1 MDKPRVGYARKKRI
15 RQIILGVGLLLG
27 LAAITWALSRLEPAA
42 PSVDGSTVFPD
53 TVKRGEMLR
62 QVRGIGILAA
72 ETIVF
77 IPANDEGRVERRL
90 VQPGQ
95 AVTRDTILLELSSP
109 RVEQE
114 LLDAQAQLKGA
125 EADLANLH
133 AQLEDQRLNQAS
145 NTAMIDGQFRQA
157 EAQYAADLE
166 KEKYGL
172 IDQVTL
178 TLSRVNKEQL
188 ETRLQLERDRDQV
201 REPAVLAQV
210 AAQNARI
217 EQWSTLVSLRK
228 DKLRKLQVR
237 AGVNGV
243 LQQMEVEVGQLV
255 TPGTVLARVSDPTR
269 LKAELKIPETQV
281 NDVALGQRAEIDTR
295 NGVIEGRVSRIDP
308 ASIEGTV
315 LVDVE
320 LLDELPRGAR
330 PDLSVDGKIE
340 LERLEDVLYVGR
352 PIYAQQDSRIG
363 LFKMEEDGVHASRV
377 QVQVGKTSVNTI
389 EIQGG
394 LELGDEVILSDM
406 SAWDAYDRI
415 RLD

>member
-15 RQIILGVGLLLG
+15 RQIILGACLLLG

-42 PSVDGSTVFPD
+42 PSVDGATVFPD

-95 AVTRDTILLELSSP
+95 SVARDTILLELSSP
-109 RVEQE
+109 QVEQE

-145 NTAMIDGQFRQA
+145 NTALIEGQFRQA

-201 REPAVLAQV
+201 REPAVKAQV

-217 EQWSTLVSLRK
+217 EQWSTLVNLRK
-228 DKLRKLQVR
+228 DKLNKLKVR

-255 TPGTVLARVSDPTR
+255 MPGTVLARVSDPTR

-281 NDVALGQRAEIDTR
+281 KDVALGQRAEIDTR
-295 NGVIEGRVSRIDP
+295 NGVMQGRVSRIDP

-352 PIYAQQDSRIG
+352 PIYAQQDSTIG

-389 EIQGG
+389 EIRGG
-394 LELGDEVILSDM
+394 LGLGDKVILSDM

>member
-1 MDKPRVGYARKKRI
+1 
-15 RQIILGVGLLLG
+15 
-27 LAAITWALSRLEPAA
+27 
-42 PSVDGSTVFPD
+42 
-53 TVKRGEMLR
+53 MLR

-95 AVTRDTILLELSSP
+95 SVARDTILLELSSP
-109 RVEQE
+109 QVEQE

-145 NTAMIDGQFRQA
+145 NTALIEGQFRQA

-188 ETRLQLERDRDQV
+188 ETRLRLERDRDQV
-201 REPAVLAQV
+201 REPAVKAQV

-217 EQWSTLVSLRK
+217 EQWSTLVNLRK
-228 DKLRKLQVR
+228 DKLNKLKVR

-255 TPGTVLARVSDPTR
+255 MPGTVLARVSDPTR

-281 NDVALGQRAEIDTR
+281 KDVALGQRAEIDTR
-295 NGVIEGRVSRIDP
+295 NGVMQGRVSRIDP

-352 PIYAQQDSRIG
+352 PIYAQQDSTIG

-389 EIQGG
+389 EIRGG
-394 LELGDEVILSDM
+394 LGLGDKVILSDM